1 MGEVSTIG
9 LDLAKEVMPPAQSC
23 FESDCAGLLSCN
35 SLQLKRRAELRWKLA
50 RLSHYWGR
58 ELSRLGHEVLPI
70 PPSYVKPS

>member
-50 RLSHYWGR
+50 RLRIIGAASFPAWVMKFSLFH
-58 ELSRLGHEVLPI
+58 HPM
-70 PPSYVKPS
+70 